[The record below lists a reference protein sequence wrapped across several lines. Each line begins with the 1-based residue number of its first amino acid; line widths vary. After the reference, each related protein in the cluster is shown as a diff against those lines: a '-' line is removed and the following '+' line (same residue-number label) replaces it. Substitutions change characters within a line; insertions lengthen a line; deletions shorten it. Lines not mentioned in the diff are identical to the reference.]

1 MATTSIWKVE
11 QRLDHVID
19 YAEDEMKT
27 HKEENELKGI
37 KYKDLG
43 QVINYASR
51 NSKTDNGKYVT
62 SINCDVRTAY
72 QEMLTT
78 KKHILIQKIFIIIL
92 L

>member
-37 KYKDLG
+37 KYKDEH
-43 QVINYASR
+43 INR
-51 NSKTDNGKYVT
+51 KVGKTGK
-62 SINCDVRTAY
+62 
-72 QEMLTT
+72 
-78 KKHILIQKIFIIIL
+78 K
-92 L
+92 